1 MNNGEFRTSAPSLFG
16 QRSDNAGKIVGSETS
31 NSQTHQLGIGA
42 YQNLMVNLNMSLE
55 DAIKQVET
63 ISAKAQ
69 PTDDEINE
77 WVAASCVMISND
89 YPIGKIKRFITKPVS
104 GGNKGAQYSR
114 ESLIYSRAKKVVDLF
129 FIRHYFKDYLAASSE
144 YVRLVM
150 SGGELT
156 QSFNFEQAD
165 DIAGKTIKRIVSD
178 LSLPEPFQLF
188 FFMSLKSPECVRE
201 SQEIRKK
208 LDTLRGKA
216 LRWMRESRRNQSN
229 DGRSLF
235 EQVDELIEYCHALL
249 SAEGKVQAAADL
261 INVNGRD
268 IHRATLMNVKRR
280 VEKIL
285 KLDTPEKV
293 DQFWKYVELQSD

>member
-1 MNNGEFRTSAPSLFG
+1 MRLFG
-16 QRSDNAGKIVGSETS
+16 NYNNQAQIAKE
-31 NSQTHQLGIGA
+31 A
-42 YQNLMVNLNMSLE
+42 
-55 DAIKQVET
+55 
-63 ISAKAQ
+63 AKAAKAAL
-69 PTDDEINE
+69 TTDEIDALIISICIKIHHSPLE
-77 WVAASCVMISND
+77 IRQLHKHLDVIPGKHCIRAS
-89 YPIGKIKRFITKPVS
+89 KI
-104 GGNKGAQYSR
+104 
-114 ESLIYSRAKKVVDLF
+114 VDLF
-129 FIRHYFKDYLAASSE
+129 FSHRYLCDY
-144 YVRLVM
+144 VM
-150 SGGELT
+150 FPRKYQILSDAPGSTLG
-156 QSFNFEQAD
+156 FNFENANKLVKASGNKVVED
-165 DIAGKTIKRIVSD
+165 LRIAESA
-178 LSLPEPFQLF
+178 QLF
-188 FFMSLKSPECVRE
+188 FLRRLKSPECVRE

-208 LDTLRGKA
+208 LDILRGKA

-293 DQFWKYVELQSD
+293 DQFWKYVELQGD